1 MDEPI
6 AVALKFA
13 FLLLLFLFVIW
24 VVRGSLRDLAG
35 AARDGEGEF
44 DPLLAG
50 GGNAPIDLRRG
61 VHPRLTVVAAAG
73 YEQGSSFELV
83 DGLLLGRDRP
93 AEVIVD
99 DPFASARH
107 ARIAA
112 RGPYNFLEDLGSTNG
127 TFLNGSRVG
136 ASERLVPGDRI
147 TIGDTEFRYEE

>member
-1 MDEPI
+1 MNEPI
-6 AVALKFA
+6 AAALKFV
-13 FLLLLFLFVIW
+13 FLLLLLLFVLW
-24 VVRGSLRDLAG
+24 VVRSSLRDLTAG
-35 AARDGEGEF
+35 GDGEF

-50 GGNAPIDLRRG
+50 GDRAPIDLRRG
-61 VHPRLTVVAAAG
+61 VHPRLTVVAASG
-73 YEQGSSFELV
+73 YEPGSSFELV

-136 ASERLVPGDRI
+136 TSERLAPGDRI